1 MDFKEKLDS
10 LVRVNIEVSDLRE
23 INVEVYSS
31 ISSWQN
37 HMYTFVNAR
46 EPYKI
51 REDVQTLGIS
61 ILEIRDPESLEKF
74 RSSGSRTTFY
84 DVSLDRIKK
93 RLDEGSYTHLFVESI
108 GELDEAQIS
117 ALKEWLSEKLDR
129 VC

>member
-10 LVRVNIEVSDLRE
+10 LVRVNIEVSDLKE
-23 INVEVYSS
+23 INVEVYGS
-31 ISSWQN
+31 IASWQN
-37 HMYTFVNAR
+37 HMYTFINAR

-51 REDVQTLGIS
+51 REGVQTLGIS
-61 ILEIRDPESLEKF
+61 ILEIRDPKSLAKF
-74 RSSGSRTTFY
+74 RARGSRTTFY
-84 DVSLDRIKK
+84 DVSLARIKK

-108 GELDEAQIS
+108 GELDESQVT